1 MSRHAFFTSESVTA
15 GHPDKLCDQIAD
27 SILDKLLEQDS
38 DSRVACE
45 VCITTGLVL
54 VVGEVTTKAYV
65 DIQKIVRSV
74 LRRVGYTNP
83 QYGLDADSCG
93 VLISLDSQSPD
104 IAIGVD
110 GKLGEKQ
117 LGAGDQGMM
126 FGYACDETEELMP
139 CPIMLAHKLTRRL
152 DGLRKEKILEYLR
165 PDGKSQITVEYDE
178 NGQPLRIDTVVVS
191 AQHEPTVSQHEIF
204 NDLKKYLFDY
214 ELPKNLIDEDTK
226 FLVNPTG
233 RFVIGAPKG
242 DSGVTGRKIIADSYG
257 GYAKHG
263 GGAFSGKDYTKVD
276 RTGAYAAR
284 YVAKNI
290 VAAGLAAK
298 CEVQLS
304 YAIGIAEPISVDVDC
319 FGTNKIDETK
329 IIDLIKNIFDLTPV
343 GIIKTLDLK
352 RPIYQKTSVYGHFGN
367 KSFPWEKTNKVEAI
381 RSYLLSNQTYY

>member
-1 MSRHAFFTSESVTA
+1 MSRHTLFTSESVTA

-27 SILDKLLEQDS
+27 SILDKLLEKDS

-54 VVGEVTTKAYV
+54 IVGEVTTKAYV
-65 DIQKIVRSV
+65 DIQKIARSV
-74 LRRVGYTNP
+74 LRGAGYTNP

-93 VLISLDSQSPD
+93 ILVSLDSQSPD

-110 GKLGEKQ
+110 ERLGEKQ

-126 FGYACDETEELMP
+126 FGFACNETEELMP

-152 DGLRKEKILEYLR
+152 DSLRKDKILEYLR
-165 PDGKSQITVEYDE
+165 PDGKSQVTVEYDE
-178 NGQPLRIDTVVVS
+178 SGQPLRIDTVIVS
-191 AQHEPTVSQHEIF
+191 AQHAPVVSQSEIF
-204 NDLKKYLFDY
+204 KDLKKYLFDC
-214 ELPKNLIDEDTK
+214 ELPQDLIDEETK

-233 RFVIGAPKG
+233 RFVIGGPRG

-284 YVAKNI
+284 YVAKNL
-290 VAAGLAAK
+290 VAAGLATK

-304 YAIGIAEPISVDVDC
+304 YAIGIPEPISVDVDC

-329 IIDLIKNIFDLTPV
+329 MIDLIKKIFDLTPA

-367 KSFPWEKTNKVEAI
+367 NSYPWEKTNRVEAI
-381 RSYLLSNQTYY
+381 KSYLSQN

>member
-1 MSRHAFFTSESVTA
+1 MSRHTLFTSESVTA

-27 SILDKLLEQDS
+27 SILDKLLEKDS

-54 VVGEVTTKAYV
+54 IVGEVTTKAYV
-65 DIQKIVRSV
+65 DIQKIARSV
-74 LRRVGYTNP
+74 LRGAGYTNP

-93 VLISLDSQSPD
+93 ILVSLDSQSPD

-110 GKLGEKQ
+110 ERLGEKQ

-126 FGYACDETEELMP
+126 FGFACNETEELMP

-152 DGLRKEKILEYLR
+152 DSLRKDKILEYLR
-165 PDGKSQITVEYDE
+165 PDGKSQVTVEYDE
-178 NGQPLRIDTVVVS
+178 SGQPLRIDTVIVS
-191 AQHEPTVSQHEIF
+191 AQHAPVVSQSEIF
-204 NDLKKYLFDY
+204 KDLKKYLFDC
-214 ELPKNLIDEDTK
+214 ELPQDLIDEETK

-233 RFVIGAPKG
+233 RFVIGGPRG

-284 YVAKNI
+284 YVAKNL
-290 VAAGLAAK
+290 VAAGLATK

-304 YAIGIAEPISVDVDC
+304 YAIGIPEPISVDVDC

-329 IIDLIKNIFDLTPV
+329 MIDLIKKIFDLTPA

-367 KSFPWEKTNKVEAI
+367 NSYPWEKTNKVEAI
-381 RSYLLSNQTYY
+381 KSYLSQN

>member
-233 RFVIGAPKG
+233 RFVIGGPKG

>member
-1 MSRHAFFTSESVTA
+1 MSRHTLFTSESVTA

-27 SILDKLLEQDS
+27 SILDKLLEKDS

-54 VVGEVTTKAYV
+54 IVGEVTTKAYV
-65 DIQKIVRSV
+65 DIQKIARSV
-74 LRRVGYTNP
+74 LRGAGYTNP

-93 VLISLDSQSPD
+93 ILVSLDSQSPD

-110 GKLGEKQ
+110 ERLGEKQ

-126 FGYACDETEELMP
+126 FGFACNETEELMP

-152 DGLRKEKILEYLR
+152 DSLRKDKILEYLR
-165 PDGKSQITVEYDE
+165 PDGKSQVTVEYDE
-178 NGQPLRIDTVVVS
+178 SGQPLRIDTVIVS
-191 AQHEPTVSQHEIF
+191 AQHAPVVSQSEILK
-204 NDLKKYLFDY
+204 DLKKYLFDC
-214 ELPKNLIDEDTK
+214 ELPQDLIDEETK

-233 RFVIGAPKG
+233 RFVIGGPRG

-284 YVAKNI
+284 YVAKNL
-290 VAAGLAAK
+290 VAAGLATK

-304 YAIGIAEPISVDVDC
+304 YAIGIPEPISVDVDC

-329 IIDLIKNIFDLTPV
+329 MIDLIKKIFDLTPA

-367 KSFPWEKTNKVEAI
+367 NSYPWEKTNKVEAI
-381 RSYLLSNQTYY
+381 KSYLSQN

>member
-204 NDLKKYLFDY
+204 YDLKKYLFDY

-233 RFVIGAPKG
+233 RFVIGGPKG

>member
-233 RFVIGAPKG
+233 RFVIGGPKG

-319 FGTNKIDETK
+319 FGTNKIDETT
-329 IIDLIKNIFDLTPV
+329 IIDLIKNKFDLTPV

>member
-54 VVGEVTTKAYV
+54 VVGEVTTKTYV

-233 RFVIGAPKG
+233 RFVIGGPKG

>member
-1 MSRHAFFTSESVTA
+1 MSRHTLFTSESVTA

-27 SILDKLLEQDS
+27 SILDKLLEKDS

-54 VVGEVTTKAYV
+54 IVGEVTTKAYV
-65 DIQKIVRSV
+65 DIQKIARSV
-74 LRRVGYTNP
+74 LRGAGYTNP

-93 VLISLDSQSPD
+93 ILVSLDSQSPD

-110 GKLGEKQ
+110 ERLGEKQ

-126 FGYACDETEELMP
+126 FGFACNETEELMP

-152 DGLRKEKILEYLR
+152 DSLRKDKILEYLR
-165 PDGKSQITVEYDE
+165 PDGKSQVTVEYDE
-178 NGQPLRIDTVVVS
+178 SGQPLRIDTVIVS
-191 AQHEPTVSQHEIF
+191 AQHAPVVSQSEIF
-204 NDLKKYLFDY
+204 KDLKKYLFDC
-214 ELPKNLIDEDTK
+214 ELPQDLIDEETK
-226 FLVNPTG
+226 FFFFFTG
-233 RFVIGAPKG
+233 RFVIGGPRG

-284 YVAKNI
+284 YVAKNL
-290 VAAGLAAK
+290 VAAGLATK

-304 YAIGIAEPISVDVDC
+304 YAIGIPEPISVDVDC

-329 IIDLIKNIFDLTPV
+329 MIDLIKKIFDLTPA

-367 KSFPWEKTNKVEAI
+367 NSYPWEKTNKVEAI
-381 RSYLLSNQTYY
+381 KSYLSQN

>member
-1 MSRHAFFTSESVTA
+1 MSRHTLFTSESVTA

-27 SILDKLLEQDS
+27 SILDKLLEKDS

-54 VVGEVTTKAYV
+54 IVGEVTTKAYV
-65 DIQKIVRSV
+65 DIQKIARSV
-74 LRRVGYTNP
+74 LRGAGYTNP

-93 VLISLDSQSPD
+93 ILVSLDSQSPD

-110 GKLGEKQ
+110 ERLGEKQ

-126 FGYACDETEELMP
+126 FGFACNETEELMP

-152 DGLRKEKILEYLR
+152 DSLRKDKILEYLR
-165 PDGKSQITVEYDE
+165 PDGKSQVTVEYDE
-178 NGQPLRIDTVVVS
+178 SGQPLRIDTVIVS
-191 AQHEPTVSQHEIF
+191 AQHAPVVSQSEIF
-204 NDLKKYLFDY
+204 KDLKKYLFDC
-214 ELPKNLIDEDTK
+214 ELPQDLIDEETK

-233 RFVIGAPKG
+233 RFVIGGPRG

-284 YVAKNI
+284 YVAKNL
-290 VAAGLAAK
+290 VAAGLATK

-304 YAIGIAEPISVDVDC
+304 YAIGIPEPISVDVDC

-329 IIDLIKNIFDLTPV
+329 MIDLIK
-343 GIIKTLDLK
+343 K
-352 RPIYQKTSVYGHFGN
+352 
-367 KSFPWEKTNKVEAI
+367 
-381 RSYLLSNQTYY
+381 YLI

>member
-1 MSRHAFFTSESVTA
+1 MSRHTLFTSESVTA

-45 VCITTGLVL
+45 VCITTGLIL

-93 VLISLDSQSPD
+93 ILISLDSQSPD

-110 GKLGEKQ
+110 GKPGKKQ

-126 FGYACDETEELMP
+126 FGFACDETEELMP
-139 CPIMLAHKLTRRL
+139 CPIMLAHRLTRRL
-152 DGLRKEKILEYLR
+152 DSLRKDKILEYLR
-165 PDGKSQITVEYDE
+165 PDGKSQVTVEYDE
-178 NGQPLRIDTVVVS
+178 NGQPLRIDTVIVS
-191 AQHEPTVSQHEIF
+191 AQHEPTVSQEEIF

-214 ELPKNLIDEDTK
+214 ELPKDLIDEETK

-233 RFVIGAPKG
+233 RFVIGGPRG

-290 VAAGLAAK
+290 VAAGLASK

-319 FGTNKIDETK
+319 FGTNKIEETT
-329 IIDLIKNIFDLTPV
+329 IIDLIKNVFDLTPT

-367 KSFPWEKTNKVEAI
+367 KLFPWEKTNKVEAI
-381 RSYLLSNQTYY
+381 RSYLTSN

>member
-54 VVGEVTTKAYV
+54 VVGEVTTKTYV

-191 AQHEPTVSQHEIF
+191 AQHEPTVSQHAIF

-233 RFVIGAPKG
+233 RFVIGGPKG

>member
-1 MSRHAFFTSESVTA
+1 
-15 GHPDKLCDQIAD
+15 
-27 SILDKLLEQDS
+27 
-38 DSRVACE
+38 
-45 VCITTGLVL
+45 
-54 VVGEVTTKAYV
+54 
-65 DIQKIVRSV
+65 
-74 LRRVGYTNP
+74 
-83 QYGLDADSCG
+83 
-93 VLISLDSQSPD
+93 
-104 IAIGVD
+104 
-110 GKLGEKQ
+110 
-117 LGAGDQGMM
+117 
-126 FGYACDETEELMP
+126 
-139 CPIMLAHKLTRRL
+139 MLAHKLTRRL

-233 RFVIGAPKG
+233 RFVIGGPKG

>member
-1 MSRHAFFTSESVTA
+1 MSRHTLFTSESVTA

-27 SILDKLLEQDS
+27 SILDKLLEKDS

-54 VVGEVTTKAYV
+54 IVGEVTTKAYV
-65 DIQKIVRSV
+65 DIQKIARSV
-74 LRRVGYTNP
+74 LRGAGYTNP

-93 VLISLDSQSPD
+93 ILVSLDSQSPD

-110 GKLGEKQ
+110 ERLGEKQ

-126 FGYACDETEELMP
+126 FGFACNETEELMP

-152 DGLRKEKILEYLR
+152 DSLRKDKILEYLR
-165 PDGKSQITVEYDE
+165 PDGKSQVTVEYDE
-178 NGQPLRIDTVVVS
+178 SGQPLRIDTVIVS
-191 AQHEPTVSQHEIF
+191 AQHAPVVSQSEIF
-204 NDLKKYLFDY
+204 KDLKKYLFDC
-214 ELPKNLIDEDTK
+214 ELPQDLIDEETK

-233 RFVIGAPKG
+233 RFVIGGPRG

-284 YVAKNI
+284 YVAKNL
-290 VAAGLAAK
+290 VAAGLATK

-304 YAIGIAEPISVDVDC
+304 YAIGIPEPISVDVDC

-329 IIDLIKNIFDLTPV
+329 MIDLIKKIFDLTPA
-343 GIIKTLDLK
+343 GIITTLDLK

-367 KSFPWEKTNKVEAI
+367 NSYPWEKTNKVEAI
-381 RSYLLSNQTYY
+381 KSYLSQN